1 MIVFVGTSDL
11 KQMKC
16 FLNAK
21 PIFELKSD
29 GAFRDNYFQMTERW
43 IFFLVSGKSD
53 AEEYFAIQNSMI
65 RSNWENFLFK

>member
-43 IFFLVSGKSD
+43 IFFFGFREKWCWRVLCNPKLNDQV
-53 AEEYFAIQNSMI
+53 
-65 RSNWENFLFK
+65 

>member
-43 IFFLVSGKSD
+43 IFFFWFPGKVMLKSTL
-53 AEEYFAIQNSMI
+53 QS
-65 RSNWENFLFK
+65 KTQ